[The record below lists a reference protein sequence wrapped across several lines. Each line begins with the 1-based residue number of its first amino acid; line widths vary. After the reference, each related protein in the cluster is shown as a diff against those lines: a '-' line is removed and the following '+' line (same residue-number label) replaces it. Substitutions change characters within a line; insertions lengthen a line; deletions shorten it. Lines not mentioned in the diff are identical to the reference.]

1 MVGDIVQA
9 AGVEHVITIDLHAP
23 QIEGFFRIPVDSLT
37 AVPILSGAVRPARPE
52 STVVVA
58 PDAGRVRMA
67 TEYPGRLGVPLVV
80 LHKRRESGSRTAVTR
95 IIGEVRDRSCILVDD
110 MISTGGTIVSGV
122 EALLDG
128 GARPDITVGATH
140 GLLLDGS
147 FESLYR

>member
-52 STVVVA
+52 STAVLA

-67 TEYPGRLGVPLVV
+67 TDMPGGWAFLWW
-80 LHKRRESGSRTAVTR
+80 
-95 IIGEVRDRSCILVDD
+95 SCTSV
-110 MISTGGTIVSGV
+110 GKAAP
-122 EALLDG
+122 E
-128 GARPDITVGATH
+128 RP
-140 GLLLDGS
+140 
-147 FESLYR
+147 